1 MENGCKYKQKCN
13 VSNVIVVAIISF
25 VAVCGIMLLMVLQ
38 YHHQLNQT
46 FQNSINKTTEIISN
60 IKIENQKNKQVIISE
75 ELLKA
80 ITQANQNEYES
91 FLRNYYE
98 TQNNWLNMWLT
109 ILALLLGF
117 LGLIVPLCFLK
128 FYESKKEEFNIVIRE
143 VEKKKE
149 TMTQDLE
156 EVKKYVEKAKESEK
170 RVEVNRYFISA
181 MREGSKKNYLT
192 ALERI
197 NKALDLAP
205 KNTNLISTKADIL
218 SDLRRFQ
225 EAIPLY
231 EQVIKERPSS
241 GIYNNYADA
250 LAEIKDFDKAIE
262 MFSKAI
268 SMTGEEDYR
277 LFCNRGTAF
286 MEKGDTEKALEDFNK
301 ALQLVP
307 ANKSPEGI
315 LYNLVECHLK
325 RKDFREALSIFKKFL
340 NASKIPFIYNDDKPV
355 WLSYLK
361 DSLEQKEVTEIANLI
376 NDLKIKNR
384 INDELEKV

>member
-1 MENGCKYKQKCN
+1 MQNECVYKHKCN
-13 VSNVIVVAIISF
+13 ISKILI
-25 VAVCGIMLLMVLQ
+25 VAVVSFFAVCAIMFFIIFQ
-38 YHHQLNQT
+38 YQRKLNQT
-46 FQNSINKTTEIISN
+46 FQNSLKKTTEMISD
-60 IKIENQKNKQVIISE
+60 IKIENQKNKQIVISD
-75 ELLKA
+75 ELARAVTKA
-80 ITQANQNEYES
+80 SQGEYEN
-91 FLRNYYE
+91 FLRDYYE
-98 TQNNWLNMWLT
+98 TQNNWLNIWLT
-109 ILALLLGF
+109 IMALVLGF

-231 EQVIKERPSS
+231 EQVIKERPSA

-250 LAEIKDFDKAIE
+250 LAEIKDFDRAIE

-268 SMTGEEDYR
+268 FMTAGEDYR

-286 MEKGDTEKALEDFNK
+286 MEKGDTEKALADFNK

-307 ANKSPEGI
+307 INKSPEEI

-325 RKDFREALSIFKKFL
+325 RGNFSDALITLKNFL
-340 NASKIPFIYNDDKPV
+340 KNSKTPFIYDDDKSV
-355 WLSYLK
+355 WLNCLK
-361 DSLEQKEVTEIANLI
+361 GGSEQKEVTEIVSLI